1 VKPQRQHPKLIGFTL
16 IELLVTL
23 AIIGVLAAL
32 LLPAVARARVK
43 SRQVACA
50 SNLRQLGIALHGF
63 AHEHGGLFPQQVST
77 NAGGALELTRLP
89 VPLWGQLIASAA
101 PFTSISNELGNPRVL
116 GCPAVGRGPSNFA
129 RARAPEVGYVVTVS
143 AGLGDAL
150 GVLAVDRNVDSTRT
164 RRLTNS
170 PGSQVLELAWTPER
184 HGGRGNALW
193 GDGHVELR
201 RTLQWTV
208 PNGAG
213 AASGGGPSD
222 SSSSRG
228 GAGSAGRGGNSG
240 AESGRAAAN
249 PGSAPPPALGP
260 GKEAPSSPASG
271 GKSSS
276 RVSVPSVGTA
286 LPSTDLGHSIPP
298 SAPAKIQPVMP
309 AWNGGE
315 MPEDREERE
324 RWERWL
330 QRSLLWLILVC
341 MALGLA
347 AVLSHAWQRYR
358 ALS

>member
-1 VKPQRQHPKLIGFTL
+1 MIGFTL

-89 VPLWGQLIASAA
+89 APLWGQLIPSAA
-101 PFTSISNELGNPRVL
+101 PFASISNELGSPRVL

-129 RARAPEVGYVVTVS
+129 RARAPEVGYVITVS
-143 AGLGDAL
+143 VGLGDAL
-150 GVLAVDRNVDSTRT
+150 GVLAVDRNLDSTRT

-170 PGSQVLELAWTPER
+170 PGSQALELAWTPER

-208 PNGAG
+208 PGGDGAT
-213 AASGGGPSD
+213 SVVGPSD
-222 SSSSRG
+222 GSPTRG
-228 GAGSAGRGGNSG
+228 GAGGSGNSG
-240 AESGRAAAN
+240 GGLGRAPGN
-249 PGSAPPPALGP
+249 PGGAPPPGSGP
-260 GKEAPSSPASG
+260 GNSAPSSPALGGGSSTNVSPPSG
-271 GKSSS
+271 GS
-276 RVSVPSVGTA
+276 A
-286 LPSTDLGHSIPP
+286 AP
-298 SAPAKIQPVMP
+298 SANLANPLLLGDPTKAQPAST

-324 RWERWL
+324 RRERWL
-330 QRSLLWLILVC
+330 QRSLLWLILAC

>member
-1 VKPQRQHPKLIGFTL
+1 MKPLRQPSRMTGFTL

-77 NAGGALELTRLP
+77 NAGGALELTWLP
-89 VPLWGQLIASAA
+89 APLWGQLIPSAA
-101 PFTSISNELGNPRVL
+101 PFASISNELGSPRVL

-150 GVLAVDRNVDSTRT
+150 GVLALDRNVDSTRT

-170 PGSQVLELAWTPER
+170 PGSQALELAWTPER

-208 PNGAG
+208 PGGAG
-213 AASGGGPSD
+213 GASGVGPSD
-222 SSSSRG
+222 GSPTRG
-228 GAGSAGRGGNSG
+228 GAGGGGNSG
-240 AESGRAAAN
+240 GGLGRAAGN
-249 PGSAPPPALGP
+249 PGGGSPPAPGP
-260 GKEAPSSPASG
+260 GNSAPSSPSMGGRSSVSASL
-271 GKSSS
+271 
-276 RVSVPSVGTA
+276 PSVGSA
-286 LPSTDLGHSIPP
+286 VP
-298 SAPAKIQPVMP
+298 SANLAKPVLSGASTQARPPLP

-315 MPEDREERE
+315 MPEDREERD
-324 RWERWL
+324 RRERWL
-330 QRSLLWLILVC
+330 QRSLLWLILAC